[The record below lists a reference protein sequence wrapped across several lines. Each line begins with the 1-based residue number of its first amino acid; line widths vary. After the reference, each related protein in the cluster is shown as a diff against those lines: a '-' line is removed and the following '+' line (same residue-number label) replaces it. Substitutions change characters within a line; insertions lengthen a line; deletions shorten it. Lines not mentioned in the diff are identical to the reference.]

1 MDYTTEHF
9 RATYDNYDVRD
20 AGASLTNGV
29 WDVNMSDIITRL
41 IQLAGRYCER
51 YASDLFIEW
60 KYSSANPEEKDF
72 RYTGGKMIFGFRED
86 GVDADD
92 VVVKNYNNNHYYY
105 RKIAVVE
112 TTVIENGE
120 QTSSS
125 GAAGH
130 GLYSFLKEY

>member
-1 MDYTTEHF
+1 MEYTAEYF
-9 RATYDNYDVRD
+9 KATYDNYDVRD
-20 AGASLTNGV
+20 AGAGLTNGV

-51 YASDLFIEW
+51 YASDLFIDW
-60 KYSSANPEEKDF
+60 KFSSANPDEKDF
-72 RYTGGKMIFGFRED
+72 RYGGGKTIFGFREN
-86 GVDADD
+86 GVDTDEA
-92 VVVKNYNNNHYYY
+92 VVKNYNNNRYYY

-125 GAAGH
+125 GAVGH
-130 GLYSFLKEY
+130 RLYSFLKEY